1 MAEIIKYNN
10 KELTLKTATNSPNL
24 VGRTAIVSDRWEY
37 VRFFLKNT
45 KKNKAKA
52 NEALFYWNQAE
63 EFYKS
68 SEKLSLTSIPLPLYY
83 CFLNATKALLEFKYL
98 KNYSPYHGV
107 TGYNYN
113 KNITKPM
120 LDEQIVQI
128 KPKGV
133 CPSLLEFL
141 GANSGK
147 FIGNNITFDKLLGNL
162 VYIHR
167 TFVISQGIPQHK
179 EIFIPLDSVCFIRK
193 PNKKVTV
200 RGKIDDKYRKH
211 NTVKSNKLKK

>member
-83 CFLNATKALLEFKYL
+83 CFL
-98 KNYSPYHGV
+98 
-107 TGYNYN
+107 
-113 KNITKPM
+113 
-120 LDEQIVQI
+120 
-128 KPKGV
+128 
-133 CPSLLEFL
+133 
-141 GANSGK
+141 
-147 FIGNNITFDKLLGNL
+147 
-162 VYIHR
+162 
-167 TFVISQGIPQHK
+167 
-179 EIFIPLDSVCFIRK
+179 
-193 PNKKVTV
+193 
-200 RGKIDDKYRKH
+200 
-211 NTVKSNKLKK
+211 